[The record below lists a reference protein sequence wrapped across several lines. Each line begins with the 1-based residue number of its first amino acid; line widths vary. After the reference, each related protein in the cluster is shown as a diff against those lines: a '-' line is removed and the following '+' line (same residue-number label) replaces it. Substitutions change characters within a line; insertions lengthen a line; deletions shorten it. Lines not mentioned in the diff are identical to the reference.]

1 MLLYKH
7 NKDKL
12 ELQWEPGYRIVA
24 LPANWTARIKNKETG
39 EPKRV
44 NVRDLK
50 LKDPAEDWELKAED
64 MGRGAKFVND
74 PSNLPDIDWVP
85 ENDISDSLDKDQEQS
100 DSVQNKSN
108 ENDKVKKYGLR
119 RNIKPPQKLDL

>member
-24 LPANWTARIKNKETG
+24 LLTKWIARIKNKEAG

-50 LKDPAEDWELKAED
+50 KI
-64 MGRGAKFVND
+64 G
-74 PSNLPDIDWVP
+74 S
-85 ENDISDSLDKDQEQS
+85 
-100 DSVQNKSN
+100 
-108 ENDKVKKYGLR
+108 
-119 RNIKPPQKLDL
+119 